1 MKLITN
7 KQQKK
12 IDELNIKKIQY
23 AMTIIHKQ
31 HNQVITEEETQHY
44 KTMASNEQTLTDYL
58 NSQKLSELEEKQHK
72 TPSSCFHRKK
82 LI

>member
-7 KQQKK
+7 KQQKE

-23 AMTIIHKQ
+23 AMTIIHRQ

-44 KTMASNEQTLTDYL
+44 RRMAEDIYCADN
-58 NSQKLSELEEKQHK
+58 
-72 TPSSCFHRKK
+72 
-82 LI
+82 III